1 MFFNYNI
8 GFVKTQLG
16 NFSYC
21 GNLSLLN
28 GLKVSVAGARAI
40 DSTSAEWL
48 RNYISN
54 CDCDKIIV
62 SGLALGADSVAHQTA
77 LNCGLPTIAVL
88 PCGINNIAPRSNI
101 GLARKIVE
109 NGGLLISAYPNKAG
123 ASRDKYIARNKIIAR
138 LGYKLVVP
146 QCEYRS
152 GTIHTVRFANEA
164 NIPIVTQNAD
174 YSGNQYIINSLN
186 GVAK

>member
-1 MFFNYNI
+1 MFSNFKI

-16 NFSYC
+16 SFHYC
-21 GNLSLLN
+21 GDLSLLN
-28 GLKVSVAGARAI
+28 GLKISVAGARKINSA
-40 DSTSAEWL
+40 SAEWL

-54 CDCDKIIV
+54 CNNTIV
-62 SGLALGADSVAHQTA
+62 SGLALGADSVAHRTA
-77 LNCGLPTIAVL
+77 LECGLPTIAVL

-101 GLARKIVE
+101 NLAKQIVA

-123 ASRDKYIARNKIIAR
+123 ASRDKYIARNKVIAQ

-152 GTIHTVRFANEA
+152 GTMHTVRFAHELHKS
-164 NIPIVTQNAD
+164 IVTQNAD
-174 YSGNQYIINSLN
+174 YSGNQHIINNLN
-186 GVAK
+186 GLAK

>member
-1 MFFNYNI
+1 MFFNFKI
-8 GFVKTQLG
+8 GSVKTQLG
-16 NFSYC
+16 TFNYC
-21 GNLSLLN
+21 GNLSILN

-40 DSTSAEWL
+40 DSASAEWL

-54 CDCDKIIV
+54 CDKTIV

-123 ASRDKYIARNKIIAR
+123 VSRDKYIARNKIIAR

-152 GTIHTVRFANEA
+152 GTMHTVRFAQQLNK
-164 NIPIVTQNAD
+164 PIIVQNAD
-174 YSGNQYIINSLN
+174 YSGNQYIINNLN
-186 GVAK
+186 GLAK

>member
-1 MFFNYNI
+1 MFSNFKI

-16 NFSYC
+16 SFHYC
-21 GNLSLLN
+21 GDLSLLN
-28 GLKVSVAGARAI
+28 GLKISVAGARAI
-40 DSTSAEWL
+40 DSASAEWL

-54 CDCDKIIV
+54 CNNTIV
-62 SGLALGADSVAHQTA
+62 SGLALGADSVAHRTA
-77 LNCGLPTIAVL
+77 LECGLPTIAVL

-101 GLARKIVE
+101 NLAKQIVA

-123 ASRDKYIARNKIIAR
+123 ASRDKYIARNKVIAQ

-152 GTIHTVRFANEA
+152 GTMHTVRFAHELHKS
-164 NIPIVTQNAD
+164 IVTQNAD
-174 YSGNQYIINSLN
+174 YSGNQHIINNLN
-186 GVAK
+186 GLAK